1 MAQTILTGAYN
12 IQTPEH
18 GKFVR
23 LDTASLTAEVNS
35 VDAGFDSNWPKYA
48 VLTYIANGESI
59 SKDIANPQFT
69 MLGGA
74 TLTFDNT
81 NRRFVSNATVISQ
94 LGSGATGMYISYVS
108 DVSTA
113 NTYCWLN
120 FSSGTVLSAGIDFNI
135 GDTIKIDGTSAI
147 SALTVGVLSGVY
159 IYADFYK

>member
-12 IQTPEH
+12 LQTPEH

-23 LDTASLTAEVNS
+23 LDTASLTAEVDS
-35 VDAGFDSNWPKYA
+35 VDSGFDPSWPKYA
-48 VLTYIANGESI
+48 VLTYVANGESLA
-59 SKDIANPQFT
+59 KDIANPQFT
-69 MLGGA
+69 ILGGE
-74 TLTFDNT
+74 TLTFN
-81 NRRFVSNATVISQ
+81 NSNNRFVSNATVISK
-94 LGSGATGMYISYVS
+94 LASGATGMYVSYVS

-113 NTYCWLN
+113 NSYCWLN